1 MGENSKEIMENILNR
16 INLSESKITEMEK
29 YSQNS
34 NETIV
39 LNMQENLEKLEKASS
54 DRTAELENTVMLYYQ
69 QMGAN
74 TEKIKEI
81 NSISSTLE
89 SKLQSLGK
97 IVEETKN
104 EYNQFE
110 VNQNEINKGVDLQ
123 LKAECERIEKI
134 ESDMNRSVETLN
146 KQYNDVDSKIV
157 MIINDKFENLQAIIE
172 SYESKNKDT
181 LQNMQDLSDR
191 AFTIEEGMVKKFS
204 VFDDKLLEHSNRINS
219 LQESNNL
226 QNQKLGNLEG
236 LSDKVTHMEDSMKSF
251 EENLNA
257 LMININKND
266 AREKKIDDSMM
277 AIMEQANATLINDAQ
292 QDSKIKTLEIQNRS
306 LEDKLSSLE
315 SADLFLQES
324 YRQLTDKTVKIEADF
339 RKSDDN
345 LNFLYKQQHEEIE
358 GKIRSQITDI
368 YFEINELQQD
378 KIGINEKLDEM
389 ENNME
394 KSINVVGA
402 IEKNIP
408 EIINKVN
415 IDVDKKMKEIQILNE
430 KDFSKIITD
439 VKDEN
444 EIKNKSIGDKLNELG
459 AGYKNLLQNMNEDKH
474 EIENKLKSIQSE
486 SESNTQNIVSIQE
499 SIYIQSEQVKKVEAE
514 RQQAMKKDQDDV
526 QATILGNASAI
537 GDLKRDF
544 DKALIEIENM
554 NSLEKRLKTNE
565 DDIKHLDDTI
575 DGYRTKNLFEI
586 EKRLKINEDQVKHID
601 DTIDGL
607 NKTVSIFE
615 GRHVETVEKM
625 KEVTVLASNLH
636 VQVNEKAQKMEEQS
650 TNDIKK

>member
-1 MGENSKEIMENILNR
+1 MG
-16 INLSESKITEMEK
+16 
-29 YSQNS
+29 
-34 NETIV
+34 
-39 LNMQENLEKLEKASS
+39 
-54 DRTAELENTVMLYYQ
+54 
-69 QMGAN
+69 
-74 TEKIKEI
+74 
-81 NSISSTLE
+81 
-89 SKLQSLGK
+89 
-97 IVEETKN
+97 
-104 EYNQFE
+104 
-110 VNQNEINKGVDLQ
+110 
-123 LKAECERIEKI
+123 
-134 ESDMNRSVETLN
+134 
-146 KQYNDVDSKIV
+146 
-157 MIINDKFENLQAIIE
+157 
-172 SYESKNKDT
+172 
-181 LQNMQDLSDR
+181 
-191 AFTIEEGMVKKFS
+191 
-204 VFDDKLLEHSNRINS
+204 
-219 LQESNNL
+219 
-226 QNQKLGNLEG
+226 
-236 LSDKVTHMEDSMKSF
+236 
-251 EENLNA
+251 
-257 LMININKND
+257 
-266 AREKKIDDSMM
+266 
-277 AIMEQANATLINDAQ
+277 
-292 QDSKIKTLEIQNRS
+292 
-306 LEDKLSSLE
+306 E

-358 GKIRSQITDI
+358 GKIKSQITDI

-378 KIGINEKLDEM
+378 EIGINEKMGEM

-430 KDFSKIITD
+430 KDFSKIIKD

-544 DKALIEIENM
+544 DKALLEIENM
-554 NSLEKRLKTNE
+554 NSLEKKLKTNE

-575 DGYRTKNLFEI
+575 DG
-586 EKRLKINEDQVKHID
+586 
-601 DTIDGL
+601 L

-615 GRHVETVEKM
+615 GSHVETV
-625 KEVTVLASNLH
+625 
-636 VQVNEKAQKMEEQS
+636 
-650 TNDIKK
+650 